1 MLLIKKLVRLSCSP
15 DRFIIEIE
23 FSWVLQIQL
32 GFFFF
37 FFLNFREVLNCDK
50 SMGAEYN
57 SNDDSIK
64 KTLNGN

>member
-32 GFFFF
+32 VFFF
-37 FFLNFREVLNCDK
+37 FFLNFREVSNCDK
-50 SMGAEYN
+50 SMGAEYF